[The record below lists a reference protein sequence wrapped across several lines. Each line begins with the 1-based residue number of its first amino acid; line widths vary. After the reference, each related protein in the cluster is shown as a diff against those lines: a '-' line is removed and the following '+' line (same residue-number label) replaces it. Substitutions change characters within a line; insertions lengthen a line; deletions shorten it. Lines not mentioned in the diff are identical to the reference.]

1 MQLRV
6 ASSLQVL
13 STELITDLSNDRP
26 AVFSKQF
33 VVTQTE
39 GVNNWLK
46 YELAQKVGIA
56 ANLQFM
62 GINDIVIL
70 LYHWLCP
77 NDSTLIDKNN
87 MTWAIFAEL
96 KEKDFCDRFP
106 AIAAY
111 YENNQTNR
119 AGLAAEMA
127 DLFDQYQIYRHD
139 KIVLWK
145 KDKGTEEGELSWQVY
160 LWHRMKER
168 LSEGFSDRLDVSTR
182 LLEKLKDP
190 KAIEIIKDRL
200 PTLRFFG
207 IAIVTPYYLE
217 LFSRLSDLITVK
229 FYLLNPCPEILWM
242 DDLSNKK
249 IATLRKRPDLL
260 AKRSS
265 GNELLINW
273 GSLVRSSYSLMLEH
287 EDYVNQY
294 EVIDDLTT
302 HKTPTT
308 LLETI
313 QFEIT
318 HNVPEGERATI
329 NKAMEA
335 DPSLQLVGCFT
346 PVREVEV
353 LYNYLVDAFISD
365 TTLRAREIL
374 IMVSDIDKYAPLIR
388 AVFDNA
394 PVTIPYN
401 IADESVTQGNTLFT
415 AIKEILSINA
425 DLLKAEEILAL
436 LDSPF
441 IRDRFGFTDLTAV
454 RQAIREASICFGTM
468 DRPDDPTYERTEAW
482 MVSWDYGLEKIMYG
496 LCISGAGEFTI
507 GSHPLYPLDTAEG
520 MAMADR
526 VRLYHFFEVLK
537 SMLNER
543 QRDRTLADWAVYL
556 GTLVRELILDEE
568 EENEDYP
575 RFAALMETISTSDQ
589 ILQGETI
596 SYITFRQI
604 FFTKLEAE
612 KRSRTFAGRGVGFC
626 SLVPMRSVPYKII
639 GLLGMNFDSFPRQ
652 DSALSFSL
660 IGKEPR
666 PGDRSVRE
674 NDKHLFLETLLA
686 AKERLYISYL
696 ARDVRKGADM
706 PPSTLVDELLDHIAL
721 QTEDPL
727 QFKKNK
733 ITIHPLHL
741 FSAKYKNPSFQLPP
755 NYLGNVLVEKSKFKI
770 GEPTPSAAVPVLEV
784 TVDNFCSF
792 FKNPIKYYFNKQ
804 LGVYYRQE
812 EERIADTE
820 IFELNSLQ
828 DWSLKDYLLQNEIT
842 EPAAFM
848 DKMKKEGK
856 LPLANMGI
864 VEAEQVLE
872 QVAPYTSAVNN
883 AKGGQSLRSLP
894 ILYQHQQLSIS
905 GQVPLYGDQYI
916 FCTITKSALKWIM
929 KAWIE
934 YLLALSQAETT
945 AIGFHFIYTVKE
957 EPSTFSIA
965 PGEISK
971 QEACT
976 LIDIMIDSFL
986 AGQASYLPFYPPFG
1000 ELYFNNRNP
1009 ESTDPILTREKLYSA
1024 FETDKESTHKSPSS
1038 DMVYIEKTIHERSAN
1053 TGLFCEASV
1062 IQLNEN
1068 IQKLLTPI
1076 YDKCNQIFKS
1086 EK

>member
-294 EVIDDLTT
+294 EVINDHSTD
-302 HKTPTT
+302 KTPTT
-308 LLETI
+308 LLKTI

-318 HNVPEGERATI
+318 HNVPEGERAKI

-335 DPSLQLVGCFT
+335 DPSLQLIGCFT

-353 LYNYLVDAFISD
+353 LYNYLVDAFTSD

-454 RQAIREASICFGTM
+454 RQAIREAGICFGTM

-496 LCISGAGEFTI
+496 LCISGEGEFTY

-741 FSAKYKNPSFQLPP
+741 FSAKYKNPAYQLPP

-828 DWSLKDYLLQNEIT
+828 GWSLKDYLLQNEIT

-848 DKMKKEGK
+848 DRMKKEGK

-916 FCTITKSALKWIM
+916 FCAITKSALKWIM

-957 EPSTFSIA
+957 EPYTFSIA

-1000 ELYFNNRNP
+1000 ELYFKNRNP

-1068 IQKLLTPI
+1068 IQKLLMPI

-1086 EK
+1086 E

>member
-1 MQLRV
+1 MGMQLRV

-46 YELAQKVGIA
+46 YELAQKLGIA
-56 ANLQFM
+56 ANLQFV
-62 GINDIVIL
+62 GINDIVLL
-70 LYHWLCP
+70 LYRWLCP
-77 NDSTLIDKNN
+77 NDSILIDKNN

-139 KIVLWK
+139 KIALWK
-145 KDKGTEEGELSWQVY
+145 KGAEEGELSWQVY
-160 LWHRMKER
+160 LWHRMKQR
-168 LSEGFSDRLDVSTR
+168 LSEGFSDRLDVSTK

-217 LFSRLSDLITVK
+217 LFSRLSDLIAVK

-273 GSLVRSSYSLMLEH
+273 GTLVRSSYNLMLEH

-294 EVIDDLTT
+294 EVINDHSTD
-302 HKTPTT
+302 KTPTT

-318 HNVPEGERATI
+318 HNVPEGERAKI
-329 NKAMEA
+329 NKAMET
-335 DPSLQLVGCFT
+335 DPSLQLIGCFT
-346 PVREVEV
+346 PIREVEV
-353 LYNYLVDAFISD
+353 LYNYLVDAFTSD

-454 RQAIREASICFGTM
+454 RQAIREAGICFGTI
-468 DRPDDPTYERTEAW
+468 DRPEDPTYERTEAW

-496 LCISGAGEFTI
+496 LCISGESEFTN

-543 QRDRTLADWAVYL
+543 QRDRTLADWAIYL

-589 ILQGETI
+589 ILEGETI

-604 FFTKLEAE
+604 FFTKLGAE
-612 KRSRTFAGRGVGFC
+612 KRSRTFAGKGVGFC
-626 SLVPMRSVPYKII
+626 SLVPMRSIPYKII

-696 ARDVRKGADM
+696 ARDVRKGGDM

-721 QTEDPL
+721 QTEDPV

-741 FSAKYKNPSFQLPP
+741 FSVKYKNPVYQLPP
-755 NYLGNVLVEKSKFKI
+755 NYLGNVLVEKSTFKI
-770 GEPTPSAAVPVLEV
+770 SEPTPSAAVPVLEV

-828 DWSLKDYLLQNEIT
+828 GWSLKDYLLQNEIT
-842 EPAAFM
+842 EPAVFM
-848 DKMKKEGK
+848 DRIKKEGK

-864 VEAEQVLE
+864 VEAEQVLDE
-872 QVAPYTSAVNN
+872 VAPYTSAVNN
-883 AKGGQSLRSLP
+883 AKGGQPLRSLP

-905 GQVPLYGDQYI
+905 GQVSLYGDQYI
-916 FCTITKSALKWIM
+916 FCVITKSALKWIM
-929 KAWIE
+929 KPWIE
-934 YLLALSQAETT
+934 YLLALSQPETT
-945 AIGFHFIYTVKE
+945 ALGFHFIYTVKE
-957 EPSTFSIA
+957 EPYTFSIS

-976 LIDIMIDSFL
+976 LINIMIDSFL

-1000 ELYFNNRNP
+1000 ELYFKTRKP
-1009 ESTDPILTREKLYSA
+1009 GSTDPILSRERLYSE
-1024 FETDKESTHKSPSS
+1024 FETDKENAHKSPSS
-1038 DMVYIEKTIHERSAN
+1038 DMVYIEKSIHERSAN
-1053 TGLFCEASV
+1053 TGLFSEASV

-1068 IQKLLTPI
+1068 IKKLLTPI
-1076 YDKCNQIFKS
+1076 YDKCNQIFN
-1086 EK
+1086 